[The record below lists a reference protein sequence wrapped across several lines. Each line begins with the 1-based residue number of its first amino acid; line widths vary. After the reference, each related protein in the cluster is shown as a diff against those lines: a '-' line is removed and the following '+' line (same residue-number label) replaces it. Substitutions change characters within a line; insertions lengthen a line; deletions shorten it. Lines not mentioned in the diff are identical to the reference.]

1 MSMAIVIYIGE
12 KEKVFESDEFVVVET
27 EHSIE
32 IRLPQGPDNKDTY
45 LVARFFT
52 ANITGWSRYMSSQ
65 REH

>member
-32 IRLPQGPDNKDTY
+32 IRLPQGPDNKDT
-45 LVARFFT
+45 
-52 ANITGWSRYMSSQ
+52 
-65 REH
+65 